1 MQGLAAVLLP
11 RLYKENTFM
20 IKRLSACF
28 LSVALASAFAASSSH
43 VTLFNS
49 SSVDGK
55 TLEPGDYKVEVKDG
69 SVVLKHHKDVVELPG
84 TVQTT
89 DKKFRTSTVRYKNQ
103 NEIQEIWL
111 GGTNKKIVFN
121 GTSAT
126 GTASKQSLR

>member
-1 MQGLAAVLLP
+1 
-11 RLYKENTFM
+11 M

-84 TVQTT
+84 TVQIT

-121 GTSAT
+121 GNSAT